1 MAAVSQP
8 LPIRRNTAL
17 LSAAM
22 GLNSAVFQLVAS
34 VSSLTFVLVTGIE
47 GLLGLGPAIFM
58 LSSAA
63 GSLVSGRAMDRV
75 GRVPV
80 LAAGFGVTSLGSAL
94 TALGAATES
103 WLAVVPGFA
112 LIGMGAGTVAL
123 SRAAAGDMYPPER
136 RARGIAWVL
145 FGAVFGA
152 ILGPALFSP
161 IFANRELEAAAL
173 VVPWL
178 VSSGIA
184 LLGIAVVL
192 CVRPDPKRI
201 AELLAPPR
209 PEGEAV
215 APAAPLR
222 EILRRPGVVPAL
234 IAGLA
239 SFAVMVSVMNLTG
252 YVVVEHRHH
261 AQHLIFPII
270 GAHVVG
276 MYGLVPVVGTLI
288 DRIGRA
294 PALAGGLVVIAVS
307 CAGLEWGESV
317 WATGVLLFG
326 LGLGWNVSYVAATA
340 QLVDL
345 SAPSERGKLLG
356 FGDMSGSLLGAAFV
370 LLGGYALGELGVYA
384 LAFGAAVA
392 ALVPVVVL
400 VTRPGTP
407 RVTTEAA

>member
-1 MAAVSQP
+1 
-8 LPIRRNTAL
+8 
-17 LSAAM
+17 
-22 GLNSAVFQLVAS
+22 
-34 VSSLTFVLVTGIE
+34 
-47 GLLGLGPAIFM
+47 
-58 LSSAA
+58 
-63 GSLVSGRAMDRV
+63 
-75 GRVPV
+75 
-80 LAAGFGVTSLGSAL
+80 
-94 TALGAATES
+94 
-103 WLAVVPGFA
+103 
-112 LIGMGAGTVAL
+112 
-123 SRAAAGDMYPPER
+123 
-136 RARGIAWVL
+136 
-145 FGAVFGA
+145 
-152 ILGPALFSP
+152 
-161 IFANRELEAAAL
+161 
-173 VVPWL
+173 
-178 VSSGIA
+178 
-184 LLGIAVVL
+184 
-192 CVRPDPKRI
+192 
-201 AELLAPPR
+201 
-209 PEGEAV
+209 
-215 APAAPLR
+215 
-222 EILRRPGVVPAL
+222 
-234 IAGLA
+234 
-239 SFAVMVSVMNLTG
+239 MVSVMNLTG